1 MYFEYIYIIFF
12 FKKQSFLFVQ
22 QLHSIINII
31 HFCPINVFFFL
42 FALKENESEEKR
54 KEREKK
60 VKLQMYQ

>member
-31 HFCPINVFFFL
+31 HFCPINVFFL